1 MSQWLVLLAALV
13 LVCAVVLSVTVLRHR
28 RVADAE
34 DPSETPDVIEYMV
47 MMVGV
52 VYAIVLGLAIAGV
65 WEARGA
71 AEDSVQREAQ
81 ALYEVGQR
89 VDVYPPAVRDRIR
102 NEIGAYAAHTVSAE
116 WPLLVQGQEPSAD
129 GAALLAA
136 VRTDVT
142 HRAPANDLQ
151 AQAYQP
157 LLDQIA
163 TADDARHAR
172 LDSAGSTL
180 PGVVWFGLVAGAVV
194 TIGLI
199 FTLQIRRSARELLL
213 AGIFSGLIVF
223 LLFLVWSFDA
233 PFGRSG
239 TESADPFRELVPSVT
254 AAQAAHPTN

>member
-1 MSQWLVLLAALV
+1 MSQWLVLAVALV
-13 LVCAVVLSVTVLRHR
+13 LVCAVVLIATVLRHR
-28 RVADAE
+28 RVAEAE
-34 DPSETPDVIEYMV
+34 DTSETPDVIEYMV

-71 AEDSVQREAQ
+71 ADDSVRREAQ

-102 NEIGAYAAHTVSAE
+102 GEIGTYAAHAVKDE
-116 WPLLVQGQEPSAD
+116 WPLMVQGQELPPD
-129 GAALLAA
+129 GARLLAA

-151 AQAYQP
+151 AQSYQP

-163 TADDARHAR
+163 NADDARRAR
-172 LDSAGSTL
+172 IDNAGSTL
-180 PGVVWFGLVAGAVV
+180 PGVVWFGLVVGAVV

-199 FTLQIRRSARELLL
+199 FTLQIRRSGRELLL
-213 AGIFSGLIVF
+213 AGVFSGLIVF

-239 TESADPFRELVPSVT
+239 TESADPLRELVPT
-254 AAQAAHPTN
+254 AAAPQTAQSTN